1 MISLH
6 NRLYYNR
13 CVSRIF
19 IVPQLSAQ
27 TVKSKFPIAFL
38 ISLLIRLQDN
48 VTGRYQYNN
57 ATVNCRKVQQVFG
70 ITFVFSTLY
79 IQHRIRELKWFLWFY
94 FDTRLWNVLFNSRQ
108 RTGFFGGWSN
118 YMNITLDLEWRRK
131 LAGRCRLLSS
141 SLQKP
146 GVVGGQTGVNGWNAQ
161 VTAALVLWHDANH
174 NSFWYSSI
182 ISHLN
187 QRCSFVVLARGHGS

>member
-1 MISLH
+1 MRFESIEGSLHFIKKWCWENQHQHQMMISLH

-57 ATVNCRKVQQVFG
+57 ATVNNFRKVQQVFG
-70 ITFVFSTLY
+70 ITFVFYTLY
-79 IQHRIRELKWFLWFY
+79 IQHRLENWNYLMVY

-108 RTGFFGGWSN
+108 WTEFLGRVEATIW
-118 YMNITLDLEWRRK
+118 TL
-131 LAGRCRLLSS
+131 
-141 SLQKP
+141 
-146 GVVGGQTGVNGWNAQ
+146 
-161 VTAALVLWHDANH
+161 
-174 NSFWYSSI
+174 
-182 ISHLN
+182 HLI
-187 QRCSFVVLARGHGS
+187 